1 MTEQDIKEVRKIV
14 RQEFIKLIPE
24 FFAKSLVQLKQY
36 FIKEIN

>member
-1 MTEQDIKEVRKIV
+1 MTEQDKKEIRIMI
-14 RQEFIKLIPE
+14 RQEFVKLIPE